1 LERVIKRL
9 YNWEEIM
16 KIGIAF
22 CGEGRGH
29 LTRTIAVARRLK
41 GKHELVF
48 WCTENRWDE
57 LTAAFPDA
65 PIHLLPHMHF
75 TMEDYA
81 VRFIKTGIS
90 NLRNVCSYP
99 WWIRRLTKECGAEG
113 IDLVLSDW
121 EPFLSR
127 VADRAGMPLVLLNHP
142 GMVLSDST
150 LSLPAFYARMAA
162 RAMMPASGRKII
174 CSFYNGTVGPI
185 LREEIQQVSRSD
197 EGFFILYARE
207 EIRER
212 LIQVL
217 SHVPDIK
224 VKVFPNDE
232 EDFVTEFGRCS
243 GLITSAGHQIIS
255 EALYLKKPCFV
266 IPFGGQH
273 EQRMNAG
280 MLLRSGWG
288 DFAEIDDVEKPLKRF
303 VQEVGEKMYPKRADR
318 GMDFIF
324 KDETQRVVDIIEEE
338 LVGEKTTILDYPALP
353 TGARYM
359 VNSSSPSTPRRVST
373 FS

>member
-1 LERVIKRL
+1 
-9 YNWEEIM
+9 M
-16 KIGIAF
+16 KVGIAF

-29 LTRTIAVARRLK
+29 LTRIVAVARLLK
-41 GKHELVF
+41 HKHELVF

-57 LTAAFPDA
+57 LTTAFPDT

-75 TMEDYA
+75 SMEDYS

-90 NLRNVCSYP
+90 NCRNVFTYP
-99 WWIRRLTKECGAEG
+99 WWIGRLTKECAAEG

-127 VADRAGMPLVLLNHP
+127 VADRAGIPLVLLNHP
-142 GMVLSDST
+142 GIVLSDST
-150 LSLPAFYARMAA
+150 FTLPAFYARMAA
-162 RAMMPASGRKII
+162 RAMMPPSGRKVI

-185 LREEIQQVSRSD
+185 LREEIKQVPRGD
-197 EGFFILYARE
+197 DGFFILYARE
-207 EIRER
+207 EIREW

-217 SHVPDIK
+217 SHVPDIR
-224 VKVFPNDE
+224 VKVFPNRE

-255 EALYLKKPCFV
+255 EALHLKKPCFV
-266 IPFGGQH
+266 IPFGNQH

-288 DFAEIDDVEKPLKRF
+288 DFAEIHGVEKSLKNF
-303 VQEVGEKMYPKRADR
+303 VQEVRKGVYPKQADR
-318 GMDFIF
+318 GVDFVF
-324 KDETQRVVDIIEEE
+324 EDETQRVLDIIEEE
-338 LVGEKTTILDYPALP
+338 LVPEKTGILSYPALP
-353 TGARYM
+353 TVARYM